1 METRSSSARWPG
13 DDLPSLH
20 DQGDPRSPTPSCG
33 LRELDELEA
42 VFGALANEHRRH
54 ILVTLHARG
63 GAMTAGELADRFSH
77 SWSTTTR
84 HLQRLVSAGLV
95 HVERSGRER
104 RYTLDATHLQRLRRG
119 SCSLPGAT
127 CVRRLEDDHQ
137 LPIVALGILAR
148 EVEQP
153 AAQHPA
159 VVRESE
165 RPRFHRGDEIDDVRS
180 ATVG

>member
-1 METRSSSARWPG
+1 MA
-13 DDLPSLH
+13 
-20 DQGDPRSPTPSCG
+20 C
-33 LRELDELEA
+33 RELDELEA

-104 RYTLDATHLQRLRRG
+104 RYTLDATHLRTVT
-119 SCSLPGAT
+119 S
-127 CVRRLEDDHQ
+127 
-137 LPIVALGILAR
+137 
-148 EVEQP
+148 
-153 AAQHPA
+153 
-159 VVRESE
+159 
-165 RPRFHRGDEIDDVRS
+165 RFLLVFE
-180 ATVG
+180 A